1 MSKIMIVTTFS
12 RDGYRCYGRKF
23 LESFV
28 KHCPSIPIVAYHESL
43 DSLDLV
49 AENLIWRNLDHN
61 EKRAKFIAE
70 HGSDPEKV
78 SSALHPNRQSIR
90 FCHKV
95 FTLAHAASTAV
106 TFDPFIDWLVW
117 IDADVL
123 FHATP
128 DWKSV
133 LPDHAHLSYLG
144 RKNWYTECG
153 FVGYRIS
160 DPKVRALIEDMEGYY
175 TTGEIFTRDIN
186 DRHDSRCFDIC
197 RERSQVSRDRWHN
210 LSSGIISSHVWPL
223 TMLDNF
229 CTHQKGPARKLAR
242 YGGIVR

>member
-1 MSKIMIVTTFS
+1 MTNINVVTTFS
-12 RDGYRCYGRKF
+12 QDGYRCYGRKF

-28 KHCPSIPIVAYHESL
+28 KYCPNVPIVAYHESL
-43 DSLDLV
+43 DSLDFV
-49 AENLIWRNLDHN
+49 ADNLTWRNLDHN
-61 EKRAKFIAE
+61 SKRLAFVAE
-70 HGSDPEKV
+70 HGADPEKV
-78 SSALHPNRQSIR
+78 SNALHYSRQSIR

-95 FTLAHAASTAV
+95 FALAHAASTAV
-106 TFDPFIDWLVW
+106 AEVPFVDWLVW

-123 FHATP
+123 FHGTP

-133 LPDHAHLSYLG
+133 LPDYARLSYLG
-144 RKNWYTECG
+144 RKHTHTECG

-160 DPKVRALIEDMEGYY
+160 DPKVRTLILDMEQYY

-197 RERSQVSRDRWHN
+197 RERSQVGRDRWHN
-210 LSSGIISSHVWPL
+210 LSSGIIGSHVWPL
-223 TMLDNF
+223 TMLANF
-229 CTHQKGPARKLAR
+229 CTHQKGPARKLTR